1 MEQALGLIETR
12 GLIGA
17 IAAADA
23 ACKAAAVRLQ
33 QRQRAGGALVTVIL
47 RGEVAAVTAAVKA
60 GAAEARRVG
69 RLVAAHVIP
78 RPDPEQRSVLP
89 KTGKAKGPQL
99 KKGRAKGRRKKS

>member
-23 ACKAAAVRLQ
+23 TCKAAAVRLQ

-47 RGEVAAVTAAVKA
+47 RGEVAAVSAAVEA
-60 GAAEARRVG
+60 GAEAARRVG
-69 RLVAAHVIP
+69 GLVAAHVIP
-78 RPDPEQRSVLP
+78 RPDTELEAILP
-89 KTGKAKGPQL
+89 KAGKAKDSQP